1 MQAYQ
6 SHMRA
11 TGQQVSN
18 PVMKEMLAAFAA
30 AEIDKLFESKGLDL
44 IDREK
49 AKLRA
54 VEQAHHLANQQGDG
68 SEYHYERHH
77 YEHHHHRHHPQE

>member
-6 SHMRA
+6 SHMRT

-18 PVMKEMLAAFAA
+18 PVMKEMLIAFAV
-30 AEIDKLFESKGLDL
+30 AEIDKIFESEGLDP
-44 IDREK
+44 IDRK
-49 AKLRA
+49 K
-54 VEQAHHLANQQGDG
+54 AHHLANEQGDG

-77 YEHHHHRHHPQE
+77 HEHHHHRHHPQE